1 MIEFGAIVTGILVG
15 IAIAVL
21 MIYLYVRGL
30 VREVVAEL
38 NEHLER
44 AEAAMLPVVV
54 ERHND
59 QIFCYEEE
67 GRQFICQGRDLAE
80 IVLPDL
86 HARGYRTFLV
96 SAVSHEGLRELGFAM
111 AQIVKDA
118 RAAAALAAES
128 RPRVLV
134 KPKSV
139 DDTGFSVTAEN
150 AGDHIR

>member
-1 MIEFGAIVTGILVG
+1 MEIGAIVTGILVG

-59 QIFCYEEE
+59 QIFCYGEQDK
-67 GRQFICQGRDLAE
+67 QFICQGRDLAE
-80 IVLPDL
+80 IKAAMKLRFPERVAYLAGGDEDL
-86 HARGYRTFLV
+86 V
-96 SAVSHEGLRELGFAM
+96 KELREQLIKDKVEGIL
-111 AQIVKDA
+111 AQAEEADVK
-118 RAAAALAAES
+118 
-128 RPRVLV
+128 
-134 KPKSV
+134 
-139 DDTGFSVTAEN
+139 
-150 AGDHIR
+150 